1 MAKSCAR
8 ADLLS
13 SRDLQLQR
21 CIEAWTLQ
29 MRGSPKYVADRR
41 RFEGNDP
48 LTPEPVSVG
57 GFHYRH
63 EVVGRAND
71 GR

>member
-1 MAKSCAR
+1 
-8 ADLLS
+8 
-13 SRDLQLQR
+13 
-21 CIEAWTLQ
+21 